1 MKKKTKKQKKNTRKH
16 KNEHKWKKLVL
27 RNFYCS
33 KLSRE
38 IDSVE

>member
-1 MKKKTKKQKKNTRKH
+1 MKKEKKQTRKH

-27 RNFYCS
+27 RNFYYS

-38 IDSVE
+38 IDSIE

>member
-1 MKKKTKKQKKNTRKH
+1 MKEEKKTKTRKH

-38 IDSVE
+38 IDSIE

>member
-1 MKKKTKKQKKNTRKH
+1 MKKKNKKKKNNRKH

-38 IDSVE
+38 IDSIE

>member
-1 MKKKTKKQKKNTRKH
+1 MKKKKKQQKNTRKH
-16 KNEHKWKKLVL
+16 KNEHNWKKLVL

-38 IDSVE
+38 IDSIE